1 MLSISLF
8 SLTAAGVLCRIAE
21 AGRFSTTVLA
31 MVCTLLV
38 TQPEAITAANEQ
50 MLQPDAGSM
59 VIQPETGPLSS
70 LFEAV
75 DSSAAASRFD
85 WPALRDFYSRT
96 AFKPVWMNGDQVL
109 PHAHSGAAILA
120 QADRHGLYPDEY
132 HIEDI
137 QAHLQAPAEGDAQT
151 LELLLTDGLLKYISH
166 IIRGRLD
173 TQAADPNWHIR
184 KNPLD
189 ASAVLDDAL
198 GSGSIAAFLGALSP
212 QQQEYARLRQLLAAY
227 RSLASMGGWPLVP
240 YGPKLEGGM
249 QDQRISIL
257 RQRLMLS
264 GDLLDYDYYNTFLFD
279 MALESAVEQF
289 QARHGLDVDG
299 VVGKKTLA
307 ALNVPIE
314 TRIQQIML
322 NMERWRWLPQDLGAR
337 YLLVNM
343 AGFSLQVVDNDRSVM
358 DMRVIIGR
366 PYRST
371 PAFVADLTHLVF
383 NPYWNVP
390 HKLAVEDLLPKQTE
404 DPEYLREKGFRVYA
418 DWSAGAEEL
427 DVEKISWSEV
437 NEFNFPYRLRQQPG
451 KLNSLG
457 RIKFMLPN
465 PYAVYLHDTPSR
477 HLFNSPVRMFSS
489 GCIRIEEPIRLAS
502 YLLREKEGWPE
513 NGVQQAIDSE
523 RNHAVTLPRKLPVY
537 LIYLT
542 TWVDDQGRAQF
553 HDDVYGRDELVQLAW
568 QPPPAD
574 PRSLSE

>member
-1 MLSISLF
+1 ML
-8 SLTAAGVLCRIAE
+8 V
-21 AGRFSTTVLA
+21 

-38 TQPEAITAANEQ
+38 TQPVAVTAADEQ

-59 VIQPETGPLSS
+59 VIQPETGPLST

-75 DSSAAASRFD
+75 DLSAAATRLD
-85 WPALRDFYSRT
+85 WSALREFYSRT

-109 PHAHSGAAILA
+109 PRAHSGAAILA

-132 HIEDI
+132 HIEAI
-137 QAHLQAPAEGDAQT
+137 QAYLQAPAEGDAQT

-166 IIRGRLD
+166 IISGRLD

-184 KNPLD
+184 KSPID

-198 GSGSIAAFLGALSP
+198 ESGSITVFLEALSP

-240 YGPKLEGGM
+240 YGPKLEAGM

-264 GDLLDYDYYNTFLFD
+264 GDLPDYNYYNTFLFD
-279 MALESAVEQF
+279 TALESAVKQF

-322 NMERWRWLPQDLGAR
+322 NMERWRWLPQDLGSR

-343 AGFSLQVVDNDRSVM
+343 AGFSLQVVDNDRNVM

-404 DPEYLREKGFRVYA
+404 DPEYLRKKGFRVYA

-427 DVEKISWSEV
+427 DVDKISWSEV
-437 NEFNFPYRLRQQPG
+437 NEFNFPYRLRQKPG

-489 GCIRIEEPIRLAS
+489 GCIRIEEPVRLAN
-502 YLLREKEGWPE
+502 YLMREKEGWPE
-513 NGVQQAIDSE
+513 TGVQQAIDSE

-542 TWVDDQGRAQF
+542 TWIDDQGRAQF

-568 QPPPAD
+568 QLPPVD
-574 PRSLSE
+574 PPSLSD